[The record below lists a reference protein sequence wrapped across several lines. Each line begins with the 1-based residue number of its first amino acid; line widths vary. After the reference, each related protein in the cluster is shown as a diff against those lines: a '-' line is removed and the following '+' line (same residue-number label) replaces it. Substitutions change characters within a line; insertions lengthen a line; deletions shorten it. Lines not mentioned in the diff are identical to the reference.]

1 MRLNEGRALRGM
13 RLQVTA
19 EWARSLAGEEHSVL
33 PMSSEVGAA
42 FKPKLLPVTVTNPPV
57 VGLSLDT
64 KNTEGGSAVRVRFR
78 DRGVWVP

>member
-1 MRLNEGRALRGM
+1 
-13 RLQVTA
+13 
-19 EWARSLAGEEHSVL
+19 
-33 PMSSEVGAA
+33 MSSEVGAA

-78 DRGVWVP
+78 DRGVGVP